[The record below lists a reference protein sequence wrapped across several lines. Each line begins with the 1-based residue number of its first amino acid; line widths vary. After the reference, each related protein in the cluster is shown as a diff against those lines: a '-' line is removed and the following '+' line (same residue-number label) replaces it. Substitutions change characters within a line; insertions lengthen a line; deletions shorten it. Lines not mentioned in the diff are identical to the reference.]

1 MDEASEEAGISYEEL
16 ANLEKEFDDAELE
29 IIRTHTLLNAP
40 LYAKRSVLISRLP
53 NFWPLVLEQAPPDID
68 QFIQPSDSAVLVSAL
83 KSIDVIRFEIPP
95 AAPPGVSGSPRS
107 VAIKFEFSP
116 NEWFDNEV
124 LEKKFW
130 YRRAKDG
137 WTGLVSEPVKIDW
150 KKGKDLTEGLT
161 DAAVKAWETENK
173 EASSPNGDK
182 LKGKAVAEKKTP
194 AQAVLEKLAAD
205 TSQGSFFSWFG
216 FRGRKVNAEE
226 SAEATKE
233 DEERRAKIRKGEK
246 VSSDADREPGEVQ
259 AEEDLEEEENDLVFP
274 AGEELAIAI
283 SEDLFPGAL
292 KYFTQA
298 QEQADLSDID
308 FEELDS
314 DEEEDV
320 DPSEILRGV
329 RGDGDSDGE
338 RPNKK
343 RKA

>member
-1 MDEASEEAGISYEEL
+1 MAEAAGISYEEL
-16 ANLEKEFDDAELE
+16 AELEREFDEVELE
-29 IIRTHTLLNAP
+29 IIRTHTLLNAS
-40 LYAKRSVLISRLP
+40 LYTKRSALILGLP

-68 QFIQPSDSAVLVSAL
+68 QFIQPSDSTVLVSAL
-83 KSIDVIRFEIPP
+83 KSIDVVRFEIPP
-95 AAPPGVSGSPRS
+95 AVSPEASGSPRS
-107 VAIKFEFSP
+107 VAISFEFSP
-116 NEWFDNEV
+116 NEWFDNSV

-137 WTGLVSEPVKIDW
+137 WTGLVSEPVKINW

-161 DAAVKAWETENK
+161 DAAVTAWEVEN
-173 EASSPNGDK
+173 EVSSSNGDNS
-182 LKGKAVAEKKTP
+182 KGKAVAEAKSP
-194 AQAVLEKLAAD
+194 AQEALEKLASAN
-205 TSQGSFFSWFG
+205 SQASFFSWFG
-216 FRGRKVNAEE
+216 FRGKRVSAEE
-226 SAEATKE
+226 SSEAVKE
-233 DEERRAKIRKGEK
+233 DEERREKIRKGEK
-246 VSSDADREPGEVQ
+246 VSSDADKVPGQ
-259 AEEDLEEEENDLVFP
+259 DPGEEDLEEEESDLVFP

-320 DPSEILRGV
+320 DPDEILQSVG
-329 RGDGDSDGE
+329 GAGAGDSDEE
-338 RPNKK
+338 RPTKK